1 MRSNRKILLVED
13 DQVDIMTVERAFNQ
27 LKITNELVV
36 KTNGVDALAFL
47 KSATGKDFPC
57 LILLDINM
65 PKMNGLEFLK
75 IIKNDEKL
83 CMIPVVMLTTSKADV
98 DKVTSFQH
106 GVAGYM
112 LKPVD
117 YKQFIKVVQTIDL
130 YWTLSEQP
138 MEE

>member
-1 MRSNRKILLVED
+1 LVED
-13 DQVDIMTVERAFNQ
+13 DQVDIMTVERAFRQ
-27 LKITNELVV
+27 LKIANQLVIRF
-36 KTNGVDALAFL
+36 NGVEALDYL
-47 KSATGKDFPC
+47 QTATGQNFPC

-65 PKMNGLEFLK
+65 PRMNGLELLK
-75 IIKNDEKL
+75 IIKNDPKL
-83 CMIPVVMLTTSKADV
+83 CIIPVVMLTTSKADI
-98 DKVTSFQH
+98 DKMTSFQH

-117 YKQFIKVVQTIDL
+117 YKQFIKVVRTIDL